1 MTIDLLAR
9 NWALVIA
16 SVLGAAVLLFV
27 VFRVLQDSP
36 RGRLRAA
43 VMQLRR
49 QEAVASKARRAAD
62 KAAAKLDRLQANAAA
77 EKPRHVQ
84 EASGSL
90 QDARALQKIADDQVL
105 VARNHVRKLILEEYP
120 PKRHEVMR
128 ERYLGHENPDTT
140 PFKLDG

>member
-1 MTIDLLAR
+1 MTIDFLAR

-16 SVLGAAVLLFV
+16 SVLATAVLLFI

-36 RGRLRAA
+36 RGRLRAT
-43 VMQLRR
+43 VRQLRR
-49 QEAVASKARRAAD
+49 REAAASKACRAVD
-62 KAAAKLDRLQANAAA
+62 KAAAKLDRLQANSAA

-84 EASGSL
+84 EATGSL
-90 QDARALQKIADDQVL
+90 QDARALQKITHDQVL

-120 PKRHEVMR
+120 PKRHEAMR
-128 ERYLGHENPDTT
+128 DRFLGHENPDTT